1 MELVG
6 LCICFSCLHCFSVV
20 CFKYLSCSHLFFYHV
35 CRVTEASGSGCGAS
49 WTAKPSRRPASTSSA
64 SAARRPESTS
74 TLRSCS
80 ATSPSCR
87 PRTASSSRSAV
98 PCPARHAD
106 DCDADPRCPCPASA
120 PSLLCAAELLQDS
133 IRSNARSA
141 PSAARNGTGTGSGR
155 TARAFRVAGSSAS
168 LTAAGGNCLF
178 LSNRFC
184 LFFLY

>member
-20 CFKYLSCSHLFFYHV
+20 CFKVLSCSHLFFYHV

-74 TLRSCS
+74 TLRLCS

-87 PRTASSSRSAV
+87 PRTASSSRFAV

-106 DCDADPRCPCPASA
+106 DCDADPRCRCRASA
-120 PSLLCAAELLQDS
+120 RFLPSAAARLRDL
-133 IRSNARSA
+133 IRSDAGSA
-141 PSAARNGTGTGSGR
+141 LSAARNGTGMASGR
-155 TARAFRVAGSSAS
+155 TALAFPVAGSTAW
-168 LTAAGGNCLF
+168 LTASGSKSHLF
-178 LSNRFC
+178 RIDFVSL
-184 LFFLY
+184 LY